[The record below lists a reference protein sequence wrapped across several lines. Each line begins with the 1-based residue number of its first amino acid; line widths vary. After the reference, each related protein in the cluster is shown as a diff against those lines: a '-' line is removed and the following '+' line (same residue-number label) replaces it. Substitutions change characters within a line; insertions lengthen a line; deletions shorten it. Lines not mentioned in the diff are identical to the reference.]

1 MPELER
7 WVLHRLAVLDGEVR
21 RGYAAFD
28 FQGVF
33 QKLFTFATLDLS
45 AFFFDIRKDALY
57 CDAASSARRLA
68 ALTVMDALFHR
79 LTTWL
84 APILA
89 FTMEEVW
96 LNRFPGPD
104 SSVHLVDFPETPV
117 DWRDD
122 ALAAKWS
129 KIRAARRVV
138 TGALEIAR
146 RDKVIGASLEA
157 APVLYVSDPE
167 IAAAVKSV
175 EMADLCITSAAQF
188 CDGDQPSDGF
198 SLDDVPGVRV
208 APGMAE
214 GNKCERCW
222 KVLPEVGTVSGYDD
236 LCNRCADAV
245 DHYAAAVG

>member
-1 MPELER
+1 
-7 WVLHRLAVLDGEVR
+7 VLHRLSVLDDEVR

-33 QKLFTFATLDLS
+33 QKLFTFATSDLS

-57 CDAASSARRLA
+57 CDAAGSPRRLA

-84 APILA
+84 APILT

-104 SSVHLVDFPETPV
+104 SSVHLVDFPQTPEA
-117 DWRDD
+117 WRDD

-129 KIRAARRVV
+129 KVRTARRVV

-146 RDKVIGASLEA
+146 RDKLIGASLEA
-157 APVLYVSDPE
+157 APVLYVADPE
-167 IAAAVKSV
+167 IAGAVKSV
-175 EMADLCITSAAQF
+175 EMADLCITSALILAEQEPPAEAF
-188 CDGDQPSDGF
+188 R
-198 SLDDVPGVRV
+198 LDDSMTGAGNGARIASGIGVV
-208 APGMAE
+208 FEPAPGA
-214 GNKCERCW
+214 KCQRCW
-222 KVLPEVGTVSGYDD
+222 KVLEDVGKHRHPGVCG
-236 LCNRCADAV
+236 RCDSV
-245 DHYAAAVG
+245 LGRAA